1 MNLRAKAALFSAVA
15 FLTARAAFA
24 QVTVDLDVLTEDF
37 IPKGTISSDRNV
49 KKNSAAALIDPA
61 VKKAEPTKKKSAKQS
76 RPPQKQNKSA
86 KPPKAKGYQVREAAV
101 KDEHDKLKPRA
112 KPVPQVKIL
121 AVDTT
126 VKPAAEALNK
136 TPAAELK
143 LSKHFLE
150 QAERAEIAEKKK
162 ETAKKA
168 IAAAKPKPAAKAPS
182 PVKPT
187 AVAAP
192 VRTVAKEQKKTDTP
206 KQTLADLAEA
216 LKTFEKSESADNNA
230 VAKSKAASVSETPET
245 ETAKKTAAPTVLPA
259 SPDPSAEDRNALL
272 ASVVPFDSPTATAV
286 AQGKKLQWV
295 FVHEPKSSELTPEA
309 RNALDL
315 TAAQAVKNKSRVFL
329 YAYASNERGAERRH
343 ALRRALAIRSYLM
356 RRGVKSMRVEIRAFG
371 NRGAG
376 ASCPDRTDV
385 LIKD

>member
-37 IPKGTISSDRNV
+37 IPKDTISSDRNV

-182 PVKPT
+182 PV
-187 AVAAP
+187 
-192 VRTVAKEQKKTDTP
+192 RTVAKEQKKTDTP

-272 ASVVPFDSPTATAV
+272 TSVVPFDSPTATAV

-315 TAAQAVKNKSRVFL
+315 TAAQAVKNRSRVFL

-371 NRGAG
+371 TRGAG

>member
-37 IPKGTISSDRNV
+37 IPKDTISSDRNV

-61 VKKAEPTKKKSAKQS
+61 VKKAGPTKKKSAKQS

-182 PVKPT
+182 PVRP
-187 AVAAP
+187 
-192 VRTVAKEQKKTDTP
+192 VAKEQKKTDTP

-259 SPDPSAEDRNALL
+259 SLDPSAEDRNALL
-272 ASVVPFDSPTATAV
+272 TSVVPFDSPTATAV

>member
-1 MNLRAKAALFSAVA
+1 M
-15 FLTARAAFA
+15 TARAAFA

-37 IPKGTISSDRNV
+37 IPKDTISSDRNV

-61 VKKAEPTKKKSAKQS
+61 VKKAGPTKKKSAKQS

-182 PVKPT
+182 PV
-187 AVAAP
+187 
-192 VRTVAKEQKKTDTP
+192 RTVAKEQKKTDTP

-272 ASVVPFDSPTATAV
+272 TSVVPFDSPTATAV

-295 FVHEPKSSELTPEA
+295 FVHKPKSSELTPEA

>member
-37 IPKGTISSDRNV
+37 IPKDTISSDRNV

-136 TPAAELK
+136 TPTAELK

-182 PVKPT
+182 PVRPT

-206 KQTLADLAEA
+206 KQTLADLTML
-216 LKTFEKSESADNNA
+216 LKNR
-230 VAKSKAASVSETPET
+230 
-245 ETAKKTAAPTVLPA
+245 LI
-259 SPDPSAEDRNALL
+259 
-272 ASVVPFDSPTATAV
+272 
-286 AQGKKLQWV
+286 
-295 FVHEPKSSELTPEA
+295 
-309 RNALDL
+309 
-315 TAAQAVKNKSRVFL
+315 SR
-329 YAYASNERGAERRH
+329 
-343 ALRRALAIRSYLM
+343 
-356 RRGVKSMRVEIRAFG
+356 
-371 NRGAG
+371 
-376 ASCPDRTDV
+376 
-385 LIKD
+385 

>member
-37 IPKGTISSDRNV
+37 IPKDTISSDRNV

-86 KPPKAKGYQVREAAV
+86 KPPKANGYQVREASV

-126 VKPAAEALNK
+126 VKPTAEALNK

-168 IAAAKPKPAAKAPS
+168 IAAAKAPS
-182 PVKPT
+182 PVRPT

-272 ASVVPFDSPTATAV
+272 TSVVPFDSPTATAV

>member
-37 IPKGTISSDRNV
+37 IPKDTISSDRNV

-61 VKKAEPTKKKSAKQS
+61 VKKAGPTKKKSAKQS

-182 PVKPT
+182 PV
-187 AVAAP
+187 
-192 VRTVAKEQKKTDTP
+192 RTVAKEQKKTDTP

-272 ASVVPFDSPTATAV
+272 TSVVPFDSPTATAV

-295 FVHEPKSSELTPEA
+295 FVHKPKSSELTPEA

>member
-1 MNLRAKAALFSAVA
+1 M
-15 FLTARAAFA
+15 TARAAFA

-37 IPKGTISSDRNV
+37 IPKDTISSDRNV

-182 PVKPT
+182 
-187 AVAAP
+187 P

-343 ALRRALAIRSYLM
+343 ALRRALAIRSHLM